1 MSSYFNILSSY
12 ILFYF
17 IEFDSIAATR
27 GGLEDGMSSRRLLS
41 ELLLQLTEQKQI
53 QAQESKELQL
63 QLQLQV
69 KNSTG
74 NQNNRDS
81 ISNDNNNNRNGVHQR
96 NRNKNKRSPDME
108 YSYNGKKTLRIVSA
122 SQSLD
127 SGERPSQPQRS
138 YSGLGLGVKH
148 NICIDMD
155 LEGRSGLGLGSEEIM
170 REERDMIRDD
180 IGQNENYNSNTTSNN
195 HNNLNFDNNHD
206 NNHDN
211 NQNINDD
218 NSDNDSENDENQ
230 RNNENVNNKNK
241 DGLGHGLV
249 VIAATNRLE
258 DIDPAVVRRF
268 ESRVYVGVP
277 EYDTRVAM
285 VINFLR

>member
-1 MSSYFNILSSY
+1 MSQIIIISNI
-12 ILFYF
+12 FFHF

-63 QLQLQV
+63 QLQV
-69 KNSTG
+69 KNSSG

-170 REERDMIRDD
+170 REERDMINDD
-180 IGQNENYNSNTTSNN
+180 IGQNENNHSNTTSNN

-206 NNHDN
+206 NNRDNKHDYN
-211 NQNINDD
+211 HNINDD
-218 NSDNDSENDENQ
+218 NSDNDSQND

-277 EYDTRVAM
+277 EFDTRVAM